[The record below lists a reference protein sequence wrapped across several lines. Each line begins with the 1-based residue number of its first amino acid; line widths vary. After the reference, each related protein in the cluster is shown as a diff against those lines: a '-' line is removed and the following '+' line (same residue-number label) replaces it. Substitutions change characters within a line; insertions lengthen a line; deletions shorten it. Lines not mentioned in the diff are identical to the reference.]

1 MAAIMLRVLTLST
14 LFPNAGRPAFG
25 RFVERQAQELAAC
38 RDIAVRVVAPV
49 GIPPLLARH
58 PRYAALARLPAR
70 EVRNGI
76 DVLRPRFAVVPGPG
90 ARLSPGLLAHRL
102 LPLLRNV
109 RTAFPFDVIDAE
121 FFWPDGPAAIR
132 LGRALGVPVSIKA
145 RGADIH
151 HWGTQPGTAR
161 QVLLAGRAASGL
173 LAVSGALR
181 DDMIALGMPAGR
193 IAVHHTG
200 VALDSFRP
208 ADRPAAKVA
217 LGMSGPV
224 LLTIGH
230 LIARKGQAILIDA
243 LADLPGVTL
252 LIAGDGPDRAA
263 LQAQAA
269 ALGLV
274 DRVRFLGNVAHDALP
289 ALFAAADLFVLP
301 TASEGLANVWVEA
314 VACGVPVVTTDVGG
328 AREIIDRPAA
338 GRLVPRT
345 AAAFADAI
353 RILLGDPPAPDQVRR
368 SAERFTWDR
377 NAQSLATH
385 LRAIVAAYP
394 SG

>member
-1 MAAIMLRVLTLST
+1 MLRVLTLST
-14 LFPNAGRPAFG
+14 LFPDSGRPAFG
-25 RFVERQAQELAAC
+25 RFVERQAQALANEPGV
-38 RDIAVRVVAPV
+38 AVRVVAPI

-58 PRYAALARLPAR
+58 PRYAALARVPAR
-70 EVRNGI
+70 EVRGGL
-76 DVLRPRFAVVPGPG
+76 DVRRPRFAVIPGPG
-90 ARLSPGLLAHRL
+90 APLSPRLLAHRL
-102 LPLLRNV
+102 LPLLRTM
-109 RTAFPFDVIDAE
+109 RAEWPFDVIDAE

-151 HWGTQPGTAR
+151 HWGVRRGTAR
-161 QVLLAGRAASGL
+161 QVRTAGCAAAGL

-181 DDMIALGMPAGR
+181 DDMIALGMPADR

-208 ADRPAAKVA
+208 ADRLAAQAA
-217 LGMSGPV
+217 LGLAGGPV

-230 LIARKGQAILIDA
+230 LIPRKGQAILIDA
-243 LADLPGVTL
+243 LALLPAATL

-263 LQAQAA
+263 LSAQATA
-269 ALGLV
+269 RGLA
-274 DRVRFLGNVAHDALP
+274 DQVRFLGPVAHDALP
-289 ALFAAADLFVLP
+289 ALFAAANLFVLP

-314 VACGVPVVTTDVGG
+314 IACGVPVITTDVGG
-328 AREIIDRPAA
+328 AREIVDRPAA

-353 RILLGDPPAPDQVRR
+353 RAMLMHPPAPDQVRR

-377 NAQSLATH
+377 NAQQLAAH